1 MSVSRVALGLTG
13 GHWIVR
19 GMGRIFRKKG
29 SRNLYI
35 AYFHRGSEHRESC
48 GSPREADARR
58 LLKARLAAIETRRF
72 VPQEQHVTFE
82 HLVATYLQDY
92 DLRHLRTRS
101 TATLRIAH
109 LRPFFGRERALDI
122 GTDRIRAY
130 QLFRRSQGASAA
142 TVNRETTAL
151 GRMFRIAVQLGQL
164 SRMPPFPQRLEERP
178 PRQGF
183 FEHAEYAAIRSHL
196 PLPYQDVLDFAYFS
210 GWRRREILGLS
221 WREVDL
227 DGGVIRL
234 DPERSKSKLSRV
246 LPLAPPLREVL
257 TRRVALRRLETTRVF
272 HWDGQPIGDWRKR
285 WHRACRLAG
294 LPGKHLHDCR
304 RTAARNLIRAGVPE
318 RVAMMLTGHKT
329 RSVFDRYNI
338 VSEQDLMDAGDRLAR
353 YVERQSTRPSVV
365 PLRPEQARV
374 AR

>member
-1 MSVSRVALGLTG
+1 MGVP
-13 GHWIVR
+13 GHVRSAREGRNVVR
-19 GMGRIFRKKG
+19 GMGRIFTNKG

-35 AYFHRGSEHRESC
+35 AYFHRGVEHRESC
-48 GSPREADARR
+48 GSPHEADARR
-58 LLKARLAAIETRRF
+58 LLKERLGAIQSRRF
-72 VPQEQHVTFE
+72 VPQEQRVTFE
-82 HLVATYLQDY
+82 HLVKGYEQDY
-92 DLRHLRTRS
+92 DLRGLRTRS
-101 TATLRIAH
+101 TAGLRISH
-109 LRPFFGRERALDI
+109 LQTFFARERALEI

-130 QLFRRSQGASAA
+130 QAFRRGEGASAA

-151 GRMFRIAVQLGQL
+151 GRMFRIAMELGQL
-164 SRMPPFPQRLEERP
+164 SRMPVFPRRLEERA

-183 FEHAEYAAIRSHL
+183 FEHAEYRAIRSHL
-196 PLPYQDVLDFAYFS
+196 PAPNQDVLDFAYFS
-210 GWRRREILGLS
+210 GWRRGEILGLT

-227 DGGVIRL
+227 EGGVIRL
-234 DPERSKSKLSRV
+234 DPDRSKTKLSRV

-257 TRRVALRRLETTRVF
+257 ERRLALRRLETPRVF
-272 HWDGQPIGDWRKR
+272 HWDGEPIGDWRKR

-338 VSEQDLMDAGDRLAR
+338 VSEQDLMDAGDRLAS
-353 YVERQSTRPSVV
+353 YVERQSTRPIVV
-365 PLRPEQARV
+365 PLAAVQTRAVR
-374 AR
+374 